1 MEEIR
6 INRSGHVDSLHIE
19 RAKNYIRNHRNQNL
33 TVSLVAH
40 EIGISTSYLS
50 SLFRQ
55 FEECS
60 VKRFI
65 LQTKLEGAANMLRYS
80 EYDITSIAEYF
91 CFASPSHFAAKFREE
106 YGCTPGD

>member
-65 LQTKLEGAANMLRYS
+65 LQTKLEGAAKNV
-80 EYDITSIAEYF
+80 A
-91 CFASPSHFAAKFREE
+91 
-106 YGCTPGD
+106 YGTPGARNIKKERTLFGLYFTG